1 LPRIMHFEIPAA
13 NPERAAKFY
22 RKALN
27 WKIENYA
34 GEFDY
39 WLVTTGE
46 DKEPGINGVILW
58 NKTFKTI
65 VNSVDVPSIDEALK
79 KIVDAGGKIGMPKG
93 TVPEM
98 GYVAYASDTE
108 GNIFG
113 LFQNDP
119 KAK

>member
-22 RKALN
+22 RKASN
-27 WKIENYA
+27 WKIEKYA
-34 GEFDY
+34 GGFDY

-46 DKEPGINGVILW
+46 DKAPRINGAILW
-58 NKTFKTI
+58 NKAFKKT
-65 VNSVDVPSIDEALK
+65 VSSAGVPSIDEALK
-79 KIVDAGGKIGMPKG
+79 KIVDAGGKIGMPKE

-98 GYVAYASDTE
+98 GYVACASDTE
-108 GNIFG
+108 GNVFG